1 MSKARWRRLRPAGS
15 PEAAFSA
22 RACLRLPRPISS
34 PRPTSRFVR
43 AGRPRRP
50 CSRQSTARARGG
62 RVGSTAKAA
71 GWPRLAGAQGSHRH
85 ELALIEASGAPAGR
99 RPCQPLAV
107 HHVRAAGATPRAA
120 SAGLGGGRRGSWPG
134 RTPTPRAARR
144 RRPLSST
151 TRWLPWPGGCVA
163 GDWASGSRRANL
175 ALCWRGTWRS
185 LTARQHLTQDVPS
198 LYCRRSIRCVS
209 VLTRQRGANTAHTRF
224 GRPAH

>member
-1 MSKARWRRLRPAGS
+1 M
-15 PEAAFSA
+15 
-22 RACLRLPRPISS
+22 
-34 PRPTSRFVR
+34 
-43 AGRPRRP
+43 
-50 CSRQSTARARGG
+50 
-62 RVGSTAKAA
+62 GSTAKAA

-163 GDWASGSRRANL
+163 GDWASGSCAAQIPRAVLARNLEITYGTTALDARRAVSLLPSQYSMCICINAPKGCQHGTHTIWTACPLETSRVSKAKPPATRVCESEVIDL
-175 ALCWRGTWRS
+175 ACR
-185 LTARQHLTQDVPS
+185 LTILNWQIS
-198 LYCRRSIRCVS
+198 SS
-209 VLTRQRGANTAHTRF
+209 F
-224 GRPAH
+224 FSK